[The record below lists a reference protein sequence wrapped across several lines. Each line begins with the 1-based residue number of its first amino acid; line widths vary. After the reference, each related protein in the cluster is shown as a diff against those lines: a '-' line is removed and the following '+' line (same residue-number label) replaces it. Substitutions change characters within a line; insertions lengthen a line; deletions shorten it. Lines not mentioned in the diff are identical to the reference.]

1 MMGGATGQMGTTG
14 NIGNTGQARGMS
26 ITDLIPVSIRDKFV
40 PSKIPTVTDAYL
52 LNADLD
58 PNSYTR
64 RVQEIGKET
73 LEYYTDAA
81 NDVRKQSIESGLFT
95 NLSLKQIANNMSVT
109 FVGIIDDII
118 EGKRSYSELF
128 RQDRIIYIGLLAIL
142 IGLAIYIIDLT
153 S

>member
-1 MMGGATGQMGTTG
+1 M
-14 NIGNTGQARGMS
+14 
-26 ITDLIPVSIRDKFV
+26 
-40 PSKIPTVTDAYL
+40 